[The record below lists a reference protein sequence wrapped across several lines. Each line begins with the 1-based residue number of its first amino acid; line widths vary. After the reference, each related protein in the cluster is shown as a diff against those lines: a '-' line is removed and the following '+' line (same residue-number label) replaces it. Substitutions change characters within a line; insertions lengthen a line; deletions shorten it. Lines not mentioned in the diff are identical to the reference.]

1 MTSSKLINHQKRIL
15 VREDDRP
22 ITIKERILK
31 RVQMFAKQRK
41 RIWEITIMAM
51 PE

>member
-1 MTSSKLINHQKRIL
+1 MTSSKLINHPKRIL
-15 VREDDRP
+15 AREEDQP
-22 ITIKERILK
+22 ITIKEKLK
-31 RVQMFAKQRK
+31 RDQMFVRQQK